1 MAGMDVG
8 DTTTLGF
15 TVTTDDTAQ
24 ALGSGSLPVLATP
37 RLLAWC
43 EATTCAVIDPTLEET
58 RTSVGTR
65 VQLEHV
71 AASPVGAEVE
81 VSATI
86 AYVDGRLVRF
96 ELVGPSRGGRRAAD
110 RPRRGHPG
118 RRRPGPL
125 PVAPQPVR
133 NERKASRVMPSSG
146 DQSRSGSRRK
156 PIRS

>member
-1 MAGMDVG
+1 MGAMDVS

-43 EATTCAVIDPTLEET
+43 EATTCAVIDPTLEEA

-65 VQLEHV
+65 VQLDHV
-71 AASPVGAEVE
+71 AATPVGAEVE

-86 AYVDGRLVRF
+86 AHVDGRLVRLEVAAHHAVAGD
-96 ELVGPSRGGRRAAD
+96 ELLIGHGEVTRVVVD
-110 RPRRGHPG
+110 RDRFLAR
-118 RRRPGPL
+118 L
-125 PVAPQPVR
+125 
-133 NERKASRVMPSSG
+133 SG
-146 DQSRSGSRRK
+146 
-156 PIRS
+156 